1 MVKEGVTYKVQTC
14 GVSPGETQ
22 DRREGMGEGHQ
33 GAGTR
38 AHQKSD
44 HISQLKS
51 PLQERMI
58 YYKLPHLALKNQ
70 VKSHSL

>member
-1 MVKEGVTYKVQTC
+1 
-14 GVSPGETQ
+14 
-22 DRREGMGEGHQ
+22 MGEGHQ

-70 VKSHSL
+70 MKSHSL